1 MKTIPWKAVL
11 PLLLGVIIALLPAP
25 QGLNLT
31 AWYFF
36 AIFSAVILGLILE
49 PLPAAAVGFI
59 GVFLVAVL
67 GLAGPKPADNI
78 RWALSGFSNTTV
90 WLIFGAFMFAMG
102 YDKTGLGR
110 RIALILVK
118 KLGRKTLGLGYAI
131 TFSDLILAPFTPS
144 NTARSGGTIFPI
156 IRNLPGLYGSSPGE
170 TSRKIGAYI
179 MWTAFAATCVTS
191 SMFITS
197 LAPNLL
203 ALDLVNKTVKIS
215 ISWTEWFVGFLPVGI
230 ILILILPYL
239 VYKIYP
245 PEIKSSEEI
254 PSWAS
259 QELDKLGKFSRKE
272 LVMALLAVLALALW
286 IFGGNLIDATT
297 AAGFVIS
304 LMIITGTVTW
314 DDILANKQAW
324 NVLVWFATLVAL
336 ADGLNKVGFVTW
348 FAKSM
353 AALLTGMSPIVVM
366 VVLVVIF
373 FIVHYMFASLTA
385 HTTAILP
392 VMLAVG
398 AAIPG
403 LPIKTFALLLC
414 YSLGIMGVITPYAT
428 GPGPVYYGSGYI
440 SRKDFWTLGLIFGTI
455 FLVALIGIG
464 VPYLL
469 AIK

>member
-1 MKTIPWKAVL
+1 
-11 PLLLGVIIALLPAP
+11 
-25 QGLNLT
+25 
-31 AWYFF
+31 
-36 AIFSAVILGLILE
+36 
-49 PLPAAAVGFI
+49 
-59 GVFLVAVL
+59 
-67 GLAGPKPADNI
+67 
-78 RWALSGFSNTTV
+78 
-90 WLIFGAFMFAMG
+90 
-102 YDKTGLGR
+102 
-110 RIALILVK
+110 
-118 KLGRKTLGLGYAI
+118 
-131 TFSDLILAPFTPS
+131 
-144 NTARSGGTIFPI
+144 
-156 IRNLPGLYGSSPGE
+156 
-170 TSRKIGAYI
+170 
-179 MWTAFAATCVTS
+179 
-191 SMFITS
+191 MFITS

-203 ALDLVNKTVKIS
+203 ALDLVSKTVKIS
-215 ISWTEWFVGFLPVGI
+215 ISWTELFVGFLPVGI

-245 PEIKSSEEI
+245 PETKSSEEI

-286 IFGGNLIDATT
+286 IFGGNFIDATT

-366 VVLVVIF
+366 VVLVMIF
-373 FIVHYMFASLTA
+373 FIIHYMFASLTA